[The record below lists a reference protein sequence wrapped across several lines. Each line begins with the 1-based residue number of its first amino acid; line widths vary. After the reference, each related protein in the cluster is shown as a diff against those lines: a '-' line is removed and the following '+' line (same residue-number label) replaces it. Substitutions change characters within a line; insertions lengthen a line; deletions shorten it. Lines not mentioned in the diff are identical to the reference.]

1 MPDLVSGFARRV
13 RHTISI
19 RIYSMKKLTIG
30 IIAHVDAGKT
40 TLTEALLYKSG
51 MIRKAGRVDSRDS
64 FLDTESLE
72 RKRGVTIVSKQAVLE
87 YPEENLRVTV
97 IDTPGHADFRAD
109 AERAFSILDAAV
121 FIINAADGIDDDTRS
136 LFKLLDA
143 AAVPAF
149 IYVNKTD
156 QLIYS
161 DESEEDF
168 RNRVITPLLKNIEE
182 KLLLHGETVFLAGDD
197 VPDYDTMAA
206 CDESAME
213 EYFETGELKE
223 ETVSAL
229 IGNRRLIPVYY
240 GSALKMTGIDELIS
254 GVKSLGM
261 AQSQDMT
268 HHDVKDPF
276 GAVCYK
282 VSKDDKGVRLC
293 FVKVT
298 SGSIKVREEVEE
310 EKINQIRLYS
320 GGTYKLLDKA
330 EVGDVVAF
338 TGLTKISVGSGLG
351 IDPGIIES
359 NVKAVLSY
367 GIILPDGL
375 SQSEFLPKLREI
387 EDEEPLINISA
398 SSKNDRTQI
407 SCMGEFQLEIIK
419 NMIAERYG
427 IDVSFD
433 EGDVVYKE
441 TIAYPSYGIGHFEPL
456 RHYAEVHVLLEP
468 LPEGMGIRVGTDLS
482 FDRLGAAFQRIVMD
496 ELSRDRLY
504 GVLTGSKLTDVKIT
518 LVAGKSHVKHSESYD
533 FRHAARRAVRQALM
547 KTENILLEPFFS
559 FIINL
564 PTEYVGRVMNDI
576 DKMSGTAILSESDED
591 SAILTG
597 FAPAIYM
604 RNYQSELTKLTAGR
618 GRVTVS
624 MGGYKKCHNQD
635 EVVEAYGYDPEADR
649 NNPSGSV
656 FTEHGAGHYI
666 PWNEVDGRA
675 HVENRMEELL
685 GIELSGDDTE
695 GGAAGVDGPDGS
707 GSGRNAS
714 GKNGQKSL
722 TERLDAI
729 GYEEV
734 EEILNK
740 TLGAN
745 KHSDPLEKRR
755 HIYKRS
761 SSSSSQGTG
770 SGTGKVSNSA
780 VKLRNNVSRDKYLL
794 IDGYNMIYA
803 LDELKEFTADNMMA
817 ARDKL
822 LDIVSD
828 YQAVRGM
835 NVIVVFD
842 AYKVPGHGT
851 ELFDYHNVHVVYT
864 RQAETADQYIA
875 KFAIEKNKQYDITV
889 ASNDGMIQLIIT
901 GAGARRMSAND
912 LKIDIDAARESI
924 SSFITND

>member
-1 MPDLVSGFARRV
+1 MR
-13 RHTISI
+13 
-19 RIYSMKKLTIG
+19 KLTIG

-87 YPEENLRVTV
+87 YPDEDLRVTI
-97 IDTPGHADFRAD
+97 IDTPGHTDFRAD

-121 FIINAADGIDDDTRS
+121 FIINASDGIDDDTKN

-143 AAVPAF
+143 AAVPVF
-149 IYVNKTD
+149 IYINKVD
-156 QLIYS
+156 QIKFP
-161 DESEEDF
+161 EEAEEDF
-168 RNRVITPLLKNIEE
+168 RNRIIDPLLKDIES
-182 KLLLHGETVFLAGDD
+182 KMLLHGETVFLEGPEN
-197 VPDYDTMAA
+197 PDYETMAS
-206 CDESAME
+206 CDEEAMD
-213 EYFETGELKE
+213 EYFETGKLSGD
-223 ETVSAL
+223 TVSKL
-229 IGNRRLIPVYY
+229 IRDRRLIPVYY

-254 GVKSLGM
+254 GIKSLGL
-261 AQSQDMT
+261 ASDEDIRD
-268 HHDVKDPF
+268 HGDEF
-276 GAVCYK
+276 GAICYK

-298 SGSIKVREEVEE
+298 SGNIRVRDEIED

-330 EVGDVVAF
+330 EAGDVVAF
-338 TGLTKISVGSGLG
+338 TGLSKIFVGNGLG
-351 IDPGIIES
+351 TDPGIIES
-359 NVKAVLSY
+359 NVKAVLTY

-375 SQSEFLPKLREI
+375 SESEFLPKLREI
-387 EDEEPLINISA
+387 EDEEPLINISS
-398 SSKNDRTQI
+398 SSKSDRIQI

-419 NMIAERYG
+419 NMIAERFG
-427 IDVSFD
+427 IDVLFD

-456 RHYAEVHVLLEP
+456 RHYAEVHLLLEP
-468 LPEGMGIRVGTDLS
+468 LPEGMGLRVGTDLS
-482 FDRLGAAFQRIVMD
+482 FDRLGAAFQRIVLD
-496 ELSRDRLY
+496 DLGRDRLS
-504 GVLTGSKLTDVKIT
+504 GVLTGSRLTDVKIT

-547 KTENILLEPFFS
+547 KTESVLLEPYFS
-559 FIINL
+559 FVISL

-576 DKMSGTAILSESDED
+576 DKMSGTAILSESDEE
-591 SAILTG
+591 SAVLTG

-618 GRVTVS
+618 GKVTVS
-624 MGGYKKCHNQD
+624 MGGYKKCHNQE
-635 EVVEAYGYDPEADR
+635 EVTELYRYDPEADR

-656 FTEHGAGHYI
+656 FTEHGAGRYI
-666 PWNEVDGRA
+666 PWDEVDARA
-675 HVENRMEELL
+675 HVESRLTELL
-685 GIELSGDDTE
+685 GIEEDSGMDEEDNEE
-695 GGAAGVDGPDGS
+695 GS
-707 GSGRNAS
+707 SGRT
-714 GKNGQKSL
+714 KEERSL

-734 EEILNK
+734 EEILSRAH
-740 TLGAN
+740 GAN

-761 SSSSSQGTG
+761 SSSSQTSVKGTA
-770 SGTGKVSNSA
+770 SHSA
-780 VKLRNNVSRDKYLL
+780 VKLRSGIIRDKYLL

-803 LDELKEFTADNMMA
+803 MDELKDFTSDNMMA

-822 LDIVSD
+822 LDIISD

-842 AYKVPGHGT
+842 AYKVPGHCT

-875 KFAIEKNKQYDITV
+875 KFAIEKNKQYDISV

-901 GAGARRMSAND
+901 GAGARRMSVND
-912 LKIDIDAARESI
+912 LKADMEAARESI
-924 SSFITND
+924 SGFISE